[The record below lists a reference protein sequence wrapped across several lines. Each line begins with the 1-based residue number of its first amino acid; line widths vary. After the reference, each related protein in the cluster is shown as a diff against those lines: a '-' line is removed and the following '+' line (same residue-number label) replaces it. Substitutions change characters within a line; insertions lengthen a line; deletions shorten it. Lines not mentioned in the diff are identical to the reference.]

1 MSSKK
6 QVKQSLELT
15 LSLAESLGPLTR
27 SEAKEFFGLLGEL
40 NKVFSKVVDPDAHGL
55 KPEPSPEVVKHPIDA
70 LLKKGK
76 VELPEGRYKQL
87 IQIHDELLVLKI
99 KFLSAKQN
107 QNVTW
112 FPLEWNGDKSA
123 ALYLSSSEWSI
134 APIKY
139 RDDNDLTGEWEGF
152 DLTEFMSM
160 NCPEFDQDEY

>member
-1 MSSKK
+1 MTTPS
-6 QVKQSLELT
+6 QVKQSLELALT
-15 LSLAESLGPLTR
+15 LASSLGKVSP
-27 SEAKEFFGLLGEL
+27 SELKELGDITNQIREW
-40 NKVFSKVVDPDAHGL
+40 L
-55 KPEPSPEVVKHPIDA
+55 KPGIDEELVPTPALTIKHPIDA

-76 VELPEGRYKQL
+76 VELSEGRYKQL
-87 IQIHDELLVLKI
+87 TQIHHELSVFNV

-107 QNVTW
+107 QATCVIW

-123 ALYLSSSEWSI
+123 ALYLSSSEWSV

-152 DLTEFMSM
+152 DLTEFMDM

>member
-1 MSSKK
+1 MATSQ
-6 QVKQSLELT
+6 QVKQSLELA
-15 LSLAESLGPLTR
+15 LSLVSTLDTHRNSVEYLNELSNLTEQVATIL
-27 SEAKEFFGLLGEL
+27 STAL
-40 NKVFSKVVDPDAHGL
+40 AL
-55 KPEPSPEVVKHPIDA
+55 KTKSPETKTEVHPIDT

-87 IQIHDELLVLKI
+87 IQIHDQLVIFKI

-160 NCPEFDQDEY
+160 NCPDFDQDEY

>member
-1 MSSKK
+1 MVSKE
-6 QVKQSLELT
+6 QVKQSLELA
-15 LSLAESLGPLTR
+15 LSLSRSLGGLTQK
-27 SEAKEFFGLLGEL
+27 EAAGFLEL
-40 NKVFSKVVDPDAHGL
+40 VDEINKTFSKTIDPEAHEI
-55 KPEPSPEVVKHPIDA
+55 KAEIKATHPIDS

-76 VELPEGRYKQL
+76 VELPQGRYKQL

-99 KFLSAKQN
+99 KFLGAKQKFVT
-107 QNVTW
+107 QITW

>member
-1 MSSKK
+1 MATSQ
-6 QVKQSLELT
+6 QVKQSLELA
-15 LSLAESLGPLTR
+15 LSLVSTLDTHRNSVEYLNELSELTAQVATIL
-27 SEAKEFFGLLGEL
+27 STALALKTKSPET
-40 NKVFSKVVDPDAHGL
+40 
-55 KPEPSPEVVKHPIDA
+55 KPESHPVDA

-99 KFLSAKQN
+99 KFLGAKQKFVT
-107 QNVTW
+107 QITW

-160 NCPEFDQDEY
+160 NCPEFEDEY

>member
-1 MSSKK
+1 MASKE
-6 QVKQSLELT
+6 QVKQSLELA
-15 LSLAESLGPLTR
+15 LSLSRSLGGLTQK
-27 SEAKEFFGLLGEL
+27 EAVGFLEL
-40 NKVFSKVVDPDAHGL
+40 VDEINKTFSKTIDPEAHEI
-55 KPEPSPEVVKHPIDA
+55 KAEIKATHPIDS

-139 RDDNDLTGEWEGF
+139 RNDLTGEWEGF

>member
-6 QVKQSLELT
+6 QVKKSLELT

-40 NKVFSKVVDPDAHGL
+40 NKVFSKVVDPDAHDL
-55 KPEPSPEVVKHPIDA
+55 KPEPSPEVVKHPIDS

-76 VELPEGRYKQL
+76 VELPQGRYKQL

-139 RDDNDLTGEWEGF
+139 RNDLTGEWEGF

>member
-1 MSSKK
+1 MATSQ
-6 QVKQSLELT
+6 QVKQSLELA
-15 LSLAESLGPLTR
+15 LSLVSTLDTHRNSVEYLNELSELTAQVATIL
-27 SEAKEFFGLLGEL
+27 STALALKTKSPET
-40 NKVFSKVVDPDAHGL
+40 
-55 KPEPSPEVVKHPIDA
+55 KPESHSVDA

-87 IQIHDELLVLKI
+87 IQIHDQLTIFKI

-160 NCPEFDQDEY
+160 NCPDFDQDEY

>member
-1 MSSKK
+1 MSTP
-6 QVKQSLELT
+6 QEVKLALELA
-15 LSLAESLGPLTR
+15 LHLASAVNMFEP
-27 SEAKEFFGLLGEL
+27 EAKELLEITEKIRQAL
-40 NKVFSKVVDPDAHGL
+40 SPVSKPKANP
-55 KPEPSPEVVKHPIDA
+55 KPEDHPVEA
-70 LLKKGK
+70 LLKTGK

-87 IQIHDELLVLKI
+87 TQIHHELAIFKI

-160 NCPEFDQDEY
+160 NCPDFDQDEY

>member
-1 MSSKK
+1 MATPE
-6 QVKQSLELT
+6 QVKQALELT
-15 LSLAESLGPLTR
+15 LNLVLDVEFKNDSLL
-27 SEAKEFFGLLGEL
+27 SELLDIA
-40 NKVFSKVVDPDAHGL
+40 NKIQQNLLPSVVI
-55 KPEPSPEVVKHPIDA
+55 EPNVKILKHPVDA

-76 VELPEGRYKQL
+76 VELTEGRYKQL
-87 IQIHDELLVLKI
+87 IQIHDQLAIFKI

-123 ALYLSSSEWSI
+123 ALYLSSSEWSV

-152 DLTEFMSM
+152 DLTEFMAM
-160 NCPEFDQDEY
+160 NCPKFDQDEY

>member
-40 NKVFSKVVDPDAHGL
+40 NKVFSKVVDPDAHDL
-55 KPEPSPEVVKHPIDA
+55 KPEPSPEVVKHPIDT

-76 VELPEGRYKQL
+76 VELPSGHYKQL
-87 IQIHDELLVLKI
+87 TQIHHELAIFKI

-107 QNVTW
+107 QNVAW
-112 FPLEWNGDKSA
+112 FPLEE
-123 ALYLSSSEWSI
+123 ALNELE
-134 APIKY
+134 A
-139 RDDNDLTGEWEGF
+139 LTKF
-152 DLTEFMSM
+152 Y
-160 NCPEFDQDEY
+160 N